1 MFSDCYE
8 TEEDEDIII
17 ENSNENYW
25 PKQVQKFR
33 DLTGIV
39 FDNTA
44 KETFEVRSWLVV
56 RRLRLSYL
64 CCCAAVQCSS
74 EDTGD
79 D

>member
-33 DLTGIV
+33 DLTGVV

-44 KETFEVRSWLVV
+44 KETYEVRLGGWLV
-56 RRLRLSYL
+56 RMMLLTSLSSCTAL
-64 CCCAAVQCSS
+64 QCS
-74 EDTGD
+74 
-79 D
+79 